1 MAEDNRKLG
10 RKQAPEQGLKSRA
23 GNKPLRSLGFLSQ
36 PGSQAKA
43 GPGAPGE
50 PEHKHHRSRGS
61 RPVSVT
67 SDGKPQT
74 LPVKAKVKPYVLED
88 K

>member
-10 RKQAPEQGLKSRA
+10 RKQGLKSRA

-36 PGSQAKA
+36 PGSQVKA
-43 GPGAPGE
+43 APSGRGE
-50 PEHKHHRSRGS
+50 SEDQREHHRSRGS

-67 SDGKPQT
+67 SDGKPRT
-74 LPVKAKVKPYVLED
+74 LPVKAPVKPYTLED